1 MNELEQLQKKL
12 RVFAEERDWD
22 KFHSPKNLVMA
33 LSGEVGELVEHFQWL
48 TEEQSLHLTEEQK
61 EEVACEAADVFMYL
75 LCFTE
80 KTNINLLEAC
90 EKKLAINAQKYPLR
104 KSYGVATKY
113 TKFK

>member
-12 RVFAEERDWD
+12 QVFADERDWE

-48 TEEQSLHLTEEQK
+48 TEKQSQNLSVEQK
-61 EEVACEAADVFMYL
+61 EEVSNEVADIFLYL
-75 LCFTE
+75 LRFST
-80 KTNINLLEAC
+80 KLDINLLESC
-90 EKKLAINAQKYPLR
+90 EKKLTINEQKYPVN

-113 TKFK
+113 TKLE